1 MWMIGLIILLTAL
14 LIREF
19 LKNNVLVKNVENMKE
34 I

>member
-1 MWMIGLIILLTAL
+1 MWMIGLIILLAAL